1 MKINFKDLF
10 LLLLIF
16 AIGFGIGGYYFQ
28 GRQIF
33 QPVGVD
39 FVPLFE
45 AWQQIEDKFY
55 NFSKE
60 MRKEMLYGAIEG
72 LVESL
77 KDPYS
82 DFLTQDETLELEE
95 TLKGAYEGIGA
106 EIGIREEKLTIIS
119 PLKGTPAEKAR
130 LLPGDWILEINQV
143 KTEDMSLTEA
153 VMKIRGKTGTKV
165 KLKIQRGKK
174 IFEVEIKRA
183 KIDIPTLDFE
193 KLEQNIGY
201 IQLYNFYGDATLQF
215 KEITQEILKSNIK
228 KLILDLRN
236 NAGGY
241 LSVACD
247 IGNFFIKGGEVIV
260 KEDFGKGKVKEITS
274 QGPGAFANFKIVIL
288 INKGTASAA
297 EILAGAIKEH
307 NKNAK
312 LLGEKTFGKG
322 AVQELFYLIDDGS
335 LKLTVA
341 RWLLPSGKSI
351 EGEGISPD
359 IEVKM
364 TQEDIEKG
372 KDPQLQRAIKEITK

>member
-1 MKINFKDLF
+1 MKINFKNLF
-10 LLLLIF
+10 LLFLIF
-16 AIGFGIGGYYFQ
+16 AIGFGVGGYYFQ
-28 GRQIF
+28 QRPVF

-39 FVPLFE
+39 FSPFFE
-45 AWQQIEDKFY
+45 TWEQIEGKFY
-55 NFSKE
+55 NFSEK

-82 DFLTQDETLELEE
+82 DFLTKEETSELEE
-95 TLKGAYEGIGA
+95 TLKGTYEGIGA
-106 EIGIREEKLTIIS
+106 EIGMREEKLTIIS
-119 PLKGTPAEKAR
+119 PLKGTPADEAH
-130 LLPGDWILEINQV
+130 LLPGDWILEINQE

-153 VMKIRGKTGTKV
+153 VMKIRGEAGTKV
-165 KLKIQRGKK
+165 KLKIQRDKK
-174 IFEVEIKRA
+174 IFEIEVKRA

-193 KLEQNIGY
+193 KLEGNVGY
-201 IQLYNFYGDATLQF
+201 IQLYNFYEDSLFEF
-215 KEITQEILKSNIK
+215 KKITQEILKSNIK

-260 KEDFGKGKVKEITS
+260 KEDFGKGKIKEITS
-274 QGPGAFANFKIVIL
+274 QGPGAFSNFKIVVIV
-288 INKGTASAA
+288 NKGTASAA

-307 NKNAK
+307 NKNAI

-322 AVQELFYLIDDGS
+322 AVQELFYLRDDGS
-335 LKLTVA
+335 LKLSVA
-341 RWLLPSGKSI
+341 RWLLPSGRSI

-359 IEVKM
+359 IKVEL
-364 TQEDIEKG
+364 TQKDIKEA
-372 KDPQLQRAIKEITK
+372 KDPQLQRAIREILK